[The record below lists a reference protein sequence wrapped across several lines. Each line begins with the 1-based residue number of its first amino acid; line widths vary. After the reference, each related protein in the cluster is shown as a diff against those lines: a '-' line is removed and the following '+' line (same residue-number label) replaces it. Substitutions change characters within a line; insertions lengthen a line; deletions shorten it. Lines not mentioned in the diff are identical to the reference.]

1 MNHRTD
7 KKSSRLSL
15 YWHGDCRITD
25 ESAET
30 LSVFPTFHTHGVFSD
45 MFDESSG
52 SSDFNIAVIGTTG
65 SGKTFTAQSVLGA
78 MPDAGVREQRL
89 ELIKEI
95 VERQLPRRGKR
106 HHV

>member
-1 MNHRTD
+1 MNHRSA

-25 ESAET
+25 ENADA
-30 LSVFPTFHTHGVFSD
+30 LPVFPVFHTQGAFID

-52 SSDFNIAVIGTTG
+52 STDFNIAVIGTTG

-95 VERQLPRRGKR
+95 VERQLPRRGRR